1 MVLHWCSLVMNFMTM
16 ERDSWLKFLI
26 ALLLS
31 SCCIFQVHLSLKKYL
46 SDKTTMTQY
55 KRTQTSAPMPLVVL
69 CPTKLYR
76 QSQMD
81 KNNMTVFMHFGEFG
95 KWPADVLN
103 VLPAWLNITFPL
115 ADLLTTIYANTN
127 GATCRTSAPVGVKVP
142 EYYFQAYVTS
152 LLKLWTLCTM
162 VGVT

>member
-1 MVLHWCSLVMNFMTM
+1 MNFMTM
-16 ERDSWLKFLI
+16 ERDWWLKFLL

-103 VLPAWLNITFPL
+103 VLPAWLNITFPR
-115 ADLLTTIYANTN
+115 
-127 GATCRTSAPVGVKVP
+127 GR
-142 EYYFQAYVTS
+142 
-152 LLKLWTLCTM
+152 
-162 VGVT
+162 